1 MYYIKEYYN
10 ALPYEKV
17 VQTKLKGT
25 DVYKRYVDI
34 TDNKNI
40 DYSDIF
46 ENLESIKAI
55 RKKDS
60 ALVISFDTK
69 KTVSIW
75 QDWQYVD
82 QKDYIILFFSTYARW
97 NQGNANIVY
106 K

>member
-10 ALPYEKV
+10 VLPYEKV

-55 RKKDS
+55 KKRIARWLYHLILRNS
-60 ALVISFDTK
+60 QYLTRLVIC
-69 KTVSIW
+69 
-75 QDWQYVD
+75 
-82 QKDYIILFFSTYARW
+82 
-97 NQGNANIVY
+97 
-106 K
+106 

>member
-1 MYYIKEYYN
+1 MILMEQNYN

-55 RKKDS
+55 RKNDS

-69 KTVSIW
+69 KQSGLYHIVF
-75 QDWQYVD
+75 QYLC
-82 QKDYIILFFSTYARW
+82 QMESRQCKYCL
-97 NQGNANIVY
+97 
-106 K
+106 